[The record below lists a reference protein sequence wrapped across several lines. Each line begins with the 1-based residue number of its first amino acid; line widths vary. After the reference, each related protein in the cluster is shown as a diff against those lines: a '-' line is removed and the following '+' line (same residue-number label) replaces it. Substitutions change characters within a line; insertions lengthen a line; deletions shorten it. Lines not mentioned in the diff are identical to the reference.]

1 MKRRTAIKI
10 TAIGALAPKLDTL
23 SPALGHLPTGAG
35 GLAELVEPT
44 PFLATL
50 ADRGVKAAVFEG
62 SSRAGQLVDVADGR

>member
-1 MKRRTAIKI
+1 MAAAWLIEGRLTR
-10 TAIGALAPKLDTL
+10 
-23 SPALGHLPTGAG
+23 TGAG